1 MQRKVNIKYVTTKVP
16 TKSAKVSF
24 SPGIKLS
31 IISHSSTV
39 SVASGR
45 TNNNLTEIENM
56 PKNYFYALLKLVE
69 NQ

>member
-1 MQRKVNIKYVTTKVP
+1 MKYVTTKVP

-39 SVASGR
+39 SVASRR
-45 TNNNLTEIENM
+45 TDNNLTETENVQ
-56 PKNYFYALLKLVE
+56 KNNFYALLKLVE